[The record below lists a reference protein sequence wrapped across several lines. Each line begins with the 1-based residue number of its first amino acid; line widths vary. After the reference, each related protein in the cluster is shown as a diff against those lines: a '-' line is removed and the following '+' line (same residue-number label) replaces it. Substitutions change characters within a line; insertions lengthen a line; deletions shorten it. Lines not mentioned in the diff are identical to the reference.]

1 MDDLS
6 IHELVGSF
14 PIVSRFLDSAEK
26 TFSPG
31 GTSSAGKDATDIPI
45 ILVRFSA
52 LWSGIVCHIRNRL
65 AAPSLLW
72 DNKITNIASDLSID
86 SHVST
91 APRFFA

>member
-14 PIVSRFLDSAEK
+14 PIVSRFFDSAEK

-31 GTSSAGKDATDIPI
+31 RLIYSWRQQIYQLFWLD
-45 ILVRFSA
+45 FSA
-52 LWSGIVCHIRNRL
+52 LWSGIACHIRNRL